1 MKNLLRFSLLII
13 IGFSFVQS
21 QPLKSFGI
29 KFGGT
34 LATQRW
40 TFAKGT
46 PVTTGYRFGPAGGLF
61 IEGLK
66 AGNVSVLGEFWYIQK
81 GLSVTFNAV
90 PVQPSVIYLS
100 LPFLMKYRIEDDGV
114 TYYGLAGPRIDYL
127 FHIDPQSY
135 TPLTDALS
143 EGNSDV
149 GVTAG
154 LGVQVFNTVL
164 LEARFS
170 PSLIPAFKNDS
181 LTVTNTSFEF
191 IVGFSF

>member
-1 MKNLLRFSLLII
+1 M
-13 IGFSFVQS
+13 IGVSVLYS
-21 QPLKSFGI
+21 QPLKSFGV

-34 LATQRW
+34 MATQSW
-40 TFAKGT
+40 TYSKGT
-46 PVTTGYRFGPAGGLF
+46 PVTTEYRFGPAGGLF
-61 IEGLK
+61 IEGFK
-66 AGNVSVLGEFWYIQK
+66 AGNISVLGEFWYIQK
-81 GLSVTFNAV
+81 GFTVTVNAAS
-90 PVQPSVIYLS
+90 VQPSMVYFS
-100 LPFLMKYRIEDDGV
+100 LPFLMKYRIEDDGI

-154 LGVQVFNTVL
+154 LGLQFFTSVL

-181 LTVTNTSFEF
+181 LTVTNNSFEF